1 MTDTSK
7 FSSYVRSYGI
17 EKQSEETLKK
27 FIVECVLNDGH
38 LSKTNAEEISA
49 EQIKKAGLDKYYIP
63 PSNDN
68 IIMSEQPVSLN
79 DSGLSTPTGHDAMKK
94 S

>member
-68 IIMSEQPVSLN
+68 IIMSE
-79 DSGLSTPTGHDAMKK
+79 
-94 S
+94 